1 VNEAKGQ
8 AADRWAGIAFVVSAL
23 ASLALTVVYVFGGQP
38 QLEGALLGIA
48 LGGLAVGLA
57 LIAEHMLPEGGE
69 VQERG
74 PLFVD
79 EEDRRE
85 VLSAFGRGRPVARR
99 RFLARAFGGAIAAL
113 GLATV
118 FPIRSLGERPGRLLF
133 HTMWRTGSR
142 MVTED
147 GDLVRA
153 TDLTVGG
160 VLTVFPEGHEKAA
173 DSQTL
178 LLRLPLDVPAPGPP
192 DVTDEG
198 LCAFSKI
205 CTHAGCP
212 VGLYQ
217 ATTQELFCPC
227 HQSIFDVRAGAEPTA
242 GPATRPL
249 PQLPLEV
256 DAEGFVVAKD
266 DYPEPVGPGFW
277 NRGRD

>member
-1 VNEAKGQ
+1 MSDEPRRAP
-8 AADRWAGIAFVVSAL
+8 DRSAGIAFVVSAL
-23 ASLALTVVYVFGGQP
+23 ASLALAGVYVFGGEP
-38 QLEGALLGIA
+38 QLEGALLGVA
-48 LGGLAVGLA
+48 LGGLAIGLA
-57 LIAEHMLPEGGE
+57 LVAKNLLPEGGE
-69 VQERG
+69 IQERG
-74 PLFVD
+74 PGFDD
-79 EEDRRE
+79 EADRKE
-85 VLSAFGRGRPVARR
+85 VLSSFGRGEPLARR
-99 RFLARAFGGAIAAL
+99 TFLARAFGGALAAL
-113 GLATV
+113 GLAAV
-118 FPIRSLGERPGRLLF
+118 FPIRSLGERPGRHLF
-133 HTMWRTGSR
+133 YTQWRSGSR

-147 GDLVRA
+147 GEPVRA

-160 VLTVFPEGHEKAA
+160 VVTVFPEGHTAAA

-178 LLRLPLDVPAPGPP
+178 LLRLPSDVEAPGPEGA
-192 DVTDEG
+192 TDDG

-227 HQSIFDVRAGAEPTA
+227 HQSIFDVREGAKPTA

-256 DAEGFVVAKD
+256 DEEGYVVAKG

-277 NRGRD
+277 SRGR